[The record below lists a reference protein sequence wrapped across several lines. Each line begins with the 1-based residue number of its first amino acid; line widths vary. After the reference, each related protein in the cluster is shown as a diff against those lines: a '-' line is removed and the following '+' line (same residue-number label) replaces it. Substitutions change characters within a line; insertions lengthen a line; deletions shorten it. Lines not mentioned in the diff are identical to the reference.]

1 MRRIIGAASI
11 IIVLLTASFLSGCNK
26 EEEEKF
32 ENLDNISSAT
42 ISIKQAGALSS
53 LLSEEEASNLIRLK
67 LKGHIDARDFDYIK
81 WHCLKIEVV
90 NLSEV
95 TIDEYSGI
103 DGTNEGYY
111 HIYPENEI
119 PLGAFFYWT
128 KAKYAYYGVPS
139 DEGMPSLK
147 EIILPKGI
155 RAIRRNAFA
164 RAYNLTRINIPE
176 GVEEIDY
183 VAFCLCSSLEE
194 IDLPS
199 TLKNIGKLAFAD
211 MSKLNKISITAAIPP
226 KAEEDSFQGIPENA
240 TLYVPKGAKTL
251 YDEAPGWSV
260 FNRIIEK

>member
-155 RAIRRNAFA
+155 RAIRRN
-164 RAYNLTRINIPE
+164 NLTRINIPE